1 MIAGRRPRAILF
13 VLAHAVVIQ
22 LITFAMRPT
31 LSYAVLDVGG
41 SPALLGVVVAA
52 FAVPALILALPAGH
66 VIDRIG
72 ERPSLLVGA
81 GALIAAAADRDA
93 SPETRSWRCCWRR
106 CCSGWDTSSR

>member
-1 MIAGRRPRAILF
+1 MSPGRRPPAILF

-31 LSYAVLDVGG
+31 LSYAVLGAGG
-41 SPALLGVVVAA
+41 SSALLGVVVAA
-52 FAVPALILALPAGH
+52 FAVPALLLALPAGQ

-81 GALIAAAADRDA
+81 GALMAAALIATFARNSARLAKTFTVA
-93 SPETRSWRCCWRR
+93 SSLKRS
-106 CCSGWDTSSR
+106 